1 MSCRFKGNFFVV
13 NHTQMYKV
21 FFNQKP
27 IFLTTELVPQTDR
40 TPVLFIKFS
49 SPENIIKALKSK
61 KTDCLYLYH
70 QKEDKLWMHFLRHF
84 PIVEAA
90 GGLVRHQDGRFLFIY
105 RNDKWDLPKGRIEKN
120 EPIRIAAVREVEEE
134 TGVDGLEIVK
144 PLIETFHVF
153 NRNGKYKLKKTFW
166 FEMKTAST
174 VTLTPQ
180 LNEGIEQAVWVLE
193 KEIPQKFENAYEN
206 IKQVYQSL

>member
-1 MSCRFKGNFFVV
+1 
-13 NHTQMYKV
+13 MYKV

-27 IFLTTELVPQTDR
+27 IFLTTELVLQTDR
-40 TPVLFIKFS
+40 TPVMFIKFS
-49 SPENIIKALKSK
+49 SPENIVKALKSK

-90 GGLVRHQDGRFLFIY
+90 GGLVRHQDGRFLFIF

-206 IKQVYQSL
+206 IKQVYESL

>member
-1 MSCRFKGNFFVV
+1 
-13 NHTQMYKV
+13 MYKV

-70 QKEDKLWMHFLRHF
+70 QNEDKLWMHFLRHF

-90 GGLVRHQDGRFLFIY
+90 GGLVRHQDGRFLFIF

>member
-1 MSCRFKGNFFVV
+1 
-13 NHTQMYKV
+13 MYKV

-27 IFLTTELVPQTDR
+27 IFLTTELVPQTHR

-49 SPENIIKALKSK
+49 SPENIVKALKSK

-144 PLIETFHVF
+144 PLIETFHIF

-174 VTLTPQ
+174 VNLIPQ
-180 LNEGIEQAVWVLE
+180 LNEGIEQAVWIFE
-193 KEIPQKFENAYEN
+193 KEIPHKFENAYEN
-206 IKQVYQSL
+206 IKQVFGTL

>member
-1 MSCRFKGNFFVV
+1 
-13 NHTQMYKV
+13 MYKV

-27 IFLTTELVPQTDR
+27 IFLTTELVLQTDR

-49 SPENIIKALKSK
+49 SPENIVKALKSK

>member
-1 MSCRFKGNFFVV
+1 
-13 NHTQMYKV
+13 MYKV

-27 IFLTTELVPQTDR
+27 IFLTTELVSQTDR
-40 TPVLFIKFS
+40 TPVMFIKFS
-49 SPENIIKALKSK
+49 SPENIVKALKSK
-61 KTDCLYLYH
+61 KTECLYLYH

-105 RNDKWDLPKGRIEKN
+105 RNEKWDLPKGRIEKN

-153 NRNGKYKLKKTFW
+153 NRKGKYKLKKTFW

-174 VTLTPQ
+174 STLTPQ
-180 LNEGIEQAVWVLE
+180 LDEGIEQAVWVFE
-193 KEIPQKFENAYEN
+193 KEIPLKFENAYEN
-206 IKQVYQSL
+206 IKQVYGSL

>member
-1 MSCRFKGNFFVV
+1 
-13 NHTQMYKV
+13 MYKV

-27 IFLTTELVPQTDR
+27 IFLSTELVPQTDR
-40 TPVLFIKFS
+40 TPVMFIKFS
-49 SPENIIKALKSK
+49 TPENIVKALKSK
-61 KTDCLYLYH
+61 KTECLFLYH

-90 GGLVRHQDGRFLFIY
+90 GGLVRHEDGRFLFIH

-174 VTLTPQ
+174 VTLIPQ
-180 LNEGIEQAVWVLE
+180 LNEGIEQAVWVFE
-193 KEIPQKFENAYEN
+193 KEIPHKFENAYEN
-206 IKQVYQSL
+206 IKQVYESL

>member
-1 MSCRFKGNFFVV
+1 
-13 NHTQMYKV
+13 MYKV

-166 FEMKTAST
+166 FEMKTTST

-180 LNEGIEQAVWVLE
+180 LNEGIEQAVWVFE
-193 KEIPQKFENAYEN
+193 KEIPRKFENAYEN
-206 IKQVYQSL
+206 IKQVYGSL

>member
-1 MSCRFKGNFFVV
+1 
-13 NHTQMYKV
+13 MYKV

-27 IFLTTELVPQTDR
+27 IFLTTELVSQTDR
-40 TPVLFIKFS
+40 TPVMFIKFS
-49 SPENIIKALKSK
+49 SPENIVKALKSK
-61 KTDCLYLYH
+61 KTECLYLYH

-105 RNDKWDLPKGRIEKN
+105 RNEKWDLPKGRIEKN

-166 FEMKTAST
+166 FEMKTALTS
-174 VTLTPQ
+174 TLTPQ
-180 LNEGIEQAVWVLE
+180 LDEGIEQAVWVFE
-193 KEIPQKFENAYEN
+193 KEIPLKFENAYEN
-206 IKQVYQSL
+206 IKQVYGSL

>member
-1 MSCRFKGNFFVV
+1 
-13 NHTQMYKV
+13 MYKV

-27 IFLTTELVPQTDR
+27 IFLTTELVFQTVR
-40 TPVLFIKFS
+40 TPVMFIKFS
-49 SPENIIKALKSK
+49 SPENIVKALKSK
-61 KTDCLYLYH
+61 KTECLYLYH

-105 RNDKWDLPKGRIEKN
+105 RNEKWDLPKGRIEKN

-174 VTLTPQ
+174 STLTPQ
-180 LNEGIEQAVWVLE
+180 LDEGIEQAVWVFE
-193 KEIPQKFENAYEN
+193 KEIQHKFENAYEN
-206 IKQVYQSL
+206 IKQVYGSL

>member
-1 MSCRFKGNFFVV
+1 
-13 NHTQMYKV
+13 MYKV

-84 PIVEAA
+84 SIVEAA

-166 FEMKTAST
+166 FEMKTTST

-180 LNEGIEQAVWVLE
+180 LNEGIEQAIWIFE
-193 KEIPQKFENAYEN
+193 KEIPHKFENAYEN
-206 IKQVYQSL
+206 IKQVYESL

>member
-1 MSCRFKGNFFVV
+1 
-13 NHTQMYKV
+13 MYKV

-27 IFLTTELVPQTDR
+27 IFLTTELVLQTDR
-40 TPVLFIKFS
+40 TPVMFIKFS
-49 SPENIIKALKSK
+49 SPENIVKALKSK

-84 PIVEAA
+84 PIIEAA
-90 GGLVRHQDGRFLFIY
+90 GGLVRHQDGRFLFIF

-193 KEIPQKFENAYEN
+193 KEISQKFENAYEN

>member
-1 MSCRFKGNFFVV
+1 
-13 NHTQMYKV
+13 MYKV

-27 IFLTTELVPQTDR
+27 ILLITELVPQTHR

-49 SPENIIKALKSK
+49 SPENIVKALKSK

-174 VTLTPQ
+174 VNLIPQ
-180 LNEGIEQAVWVLE
+180 LNEGIEQAVWIFE
-193 KEIPQKFENAYEN
+193 KEIPHKFENAYEN
-206 IKQVYQSL
+206 IKQVYESI

>member
-1 MSCRFKGNFFVV
+1 
-13 NHTQMYKV
+13 MYKV

-27 IFLTTELVPQTDR
+27 IFLTTELVPQTHR

-49 SPENIIKALKSK
+49 SPENIVKALKSK
-61 KTDCLYLYH
+61 KTECLYLYH

-166 FEMKTAST
+166 FEMKTTST

-180 LNEGIEQAVWVLE
+180 LNEGIEQAIWVFE
-193 KEIPQKFENAYEN
+193 KEIPHKFENAYEN
-206 IKQVYQSL
+206 IKQVYESF

>member
-1 MSCRFKGNFFVV
+1 
-13 NHTQMYKV
+13 MYKV

-166 FEMKTAST
+166 FEMKTTST

-180 LNEGIEQAVWVLE
+180 LNEGIEQAIWVFE
-193 KEIPQKFENAYEN
+193 KEIPHKFENAYEN
-206 IKQVYQSL
+206 IKQVYESL

>member
-1 MSCRFKGNFFVV
+1 
-13 NHTQMYKV
+13 MYKV

-40 TPVLFIKFS
+40 TPVMFIKFS
-49 SPENIIKALKSK
+49 TPENIVKALKSK
-61 KTDCLYLYH
+61 KNECLFLYH
-70 QKEDKLWMHFLRHF
+70 QKENKLWMHFLRHF

-90 GGLVRHQDGRFLFIY
+90 GGLVRHEDGRFLFIY

-174 VTLTPQ
+174 VTLIPQ
-180 LNEGIEQAVWVLE
+180 LNEGIEQAVWVFE
-193 KEIPQKFENAYEN
+193 KEIPHKFENAYEN
-206 IKQVYQSL
+206 IKQVYGSV

>member
-1 MSCRFKGNFFVV
+1 
-13 NHTQMYKV
+13 MYKV

-27 IFLTTELVPQTDR
+27 IFLTTELVLQTDR
-40 TPVLFIKFS
+40 TPVMFIKFS
-49 SPENIIKALKSK
+49 SPENIVKALKSK

-84 PIVEAA
+84 PIIEAA
-90 GGLVRHQDGRFLFIY
+90 GGLVRHQDGRFLFIF

-174 VTLTPQ
+174 VTLIPQ

>member
-1 MSCRFKGNFFVV
+1 
-13 NHTQMYKV
+13 MYKV

-40 TPVLFIKFS
+40 TPVMFIKFS
-49 SPENIIKALKSK
+49 SPENIVKALKSK
-61 KTDCLYLYH
+61 KTECLYLYH

-105 RNDKWDLPKGRIEKN
+105 RNEKWDLPKGRIEKN

-174 VTLTPQ
+174 IILTPQ
-180 LNEGIEQAVWVLE
+180 LNEGIEQAVWVFE
-193 KEIPQKFENAYEN
+193 KEIQHKFENAYEN
-206 IKQVYQSL
+206 IKQVYESL

>member
-1 MSCRFKGNFFVV
+1 
-13 NHTQMYKV
+13 MYKV

-84 PIVEAA
+84 PIIEAA
-90 GGLVRHQDGRFLFIY
+90 GGLVRHQDGRFLFIF

>member
-1 MSCRFKGNFFVV
+1 
-13 NHTQMYKV
+13 MYKV

-27 IFLTTELVPQTDR
+27 IFLTTELVSQTDR
-40 TPVLFIKFS
+40 TPVMFIKFS
-49 SPENIIKALKSK
+49 SPENIVKALKSK
-61 KTDCLYLYH
+61 KTECLCLYH

-105 RNDKWDLPKGRIEKN
+105 RNEKWDLPKGRIEKN

-174 VTLTPQ
+174 STLTPQ
-180 LNEGIEQAVWVLE
+180 LDEGIEQAVWVFE
-193 KEIPQKFENAYEN
+193 KEIQHKFENAYEN
-206 IKQVYQSL
+206 IKQVYGSL

>member
-1 MSCRFKGNFFVV
+1 
-13 NHTQMYKV
+13 MYKV

-49 SPENIIKALKSK
+49 SPENIVKALKSK
-61 KTDCLYLYH
+61 KTECLYLYH

-174 VTLTPQ
+174 VNLIPQ
-180 LNEGIEQAVWVLE
+180 LNEGIEQAVWIFE
-193 KEIPQKFENAYEN
+193 KEIPHKFENAYEN
-206 IKQVYQSL
+206 IKQVYESL

>member
-1 MSCRFKGNFFVV
+1 
-13 NHTQMYKV
+13 MYKV

-27 IFLTTELVPQTDR
+27 IFLTTELVHQTDR

-180 LNEGIEQAVWVLE
+180 LNEGIKQAVWVLE
-193 KEIPQKFENAYEN
+193 KEIPQKFVNAYEN

>member
-1 MSCRFKGNFFVV
+1 
-13 NHTQMYKV
+13 MYKV

-49 SPENIIKALKSK
+49 SPENIVKALKSK
-61 KTDCLYLYH
+61 KTECLYLYH

-174 VTLTPQ
+174 VNLIPQ
-180 LNEGIEQAVWVLE
+180 LNEGIEQAVWIFE
-193 KEIPQKFENAYEN
+193 KEIPHKFENAYEN
-206 IKQVYQSL
+206 IKQVFGTI